1 MLDEFMNTFQTINK
15 VFGKNINMG
24 NYYSVYCRS
33 KIEELL
39 SKYAAR
45 VISYSASLEKKNHF
59 YKIKLKIIMNK
70 NLGYESTGRSRFP
83 YKALSYALL
92 NMSKRIRRHIRRKKF
107 IRKSKQKAI
116 NIKQSFMFYN
126 N

>member
-1 MLDEFMNTFQTINK
+1 MNTFQTINK

-45 VISYSASLEKKNHF
+45 VISYSASLEKK
-59 YKIKLKIIMNK
+59 
-70 NLGYESTGRSRFP
+70 S
-83 YKALSYALL
+83 LL
-92 NMSKRIRRHIRRKKF
+92 
-107 IRKSKQKAI
+107 
-116 NIKQSFMFYN
+116 
-126 N
+126 